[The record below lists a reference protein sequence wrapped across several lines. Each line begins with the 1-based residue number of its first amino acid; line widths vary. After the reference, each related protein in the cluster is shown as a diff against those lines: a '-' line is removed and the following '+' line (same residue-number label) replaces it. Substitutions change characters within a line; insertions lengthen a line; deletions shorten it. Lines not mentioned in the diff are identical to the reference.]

1 MFNRLRHE
9 SRQIMKGVIE
19 LVYFMRGAIQYND
32 MIMMSQVERDMVSDF
47 IKENLEREGKK
58 LHPNY

>member
-1 MFNRLRHE
+1 MFNRLRRE
-9 SRQIMKGVIE
+9 SRQIMKSVIE

-32 MIMMSQVERDMVSDF
+32 MIMMSQVERDLVSDF
-47 IKENLEREGKK
+47 VKENLEREAKK